1 MTADFRKINCSDV
14 KLGMRF
20 SAPVF
25 FEDGKNMFLAS
36 GKEAKPYHIFAIQRW
51 KIPFLLTCGAV
62 MPSENVP
69 NISADGI
76 MADSEELSELEDA
89 DEIEDLESVD

>member
-1 MTADFRKINCSDV
+1 MTADFRKIDCNEV

-51 KIPFLLTCGAV
+51 KIPFLLTSGTV
-62 MPSENVP
+62 MPSESVP
-69 NISADGI
+69 NISSEGIEAEVNDLPELDGI
-76 MADSEELSELEDA
+76 EAELEPLD
-89 DEIEDLESVD
+89 